1 MSLADAGQGGQTDV
15 RTGGGQSSERRT
27 AGRMAGGQ
35 ANGRKCGRVVER
47 RADGRMDT
55 QSGRTGE
62 GADERMA
69 DGRTGQD
76 DFERWYN
83 ELHRCSLKNT
93 VFFCCFASD
102 GSASTDFYSSA
113 EKGVQM

>member
-1 MSLADAGQGGQTDV
+1 MSLANAGQGGQTDV

-27 AGRMAGGQ
+27 AGRIAGGQ
-35 ANGRKCGRVVER
+35 ANGRKSGRVVER
-47 RADGRMDT
+47 RADGP

-69 DGRTGQD
+69 DGCTGQD

-83 ELHRCSLKNT
+83 DLHRFPPIKND
-93 VFFCCFASD
+93 VFFCRFAS
-102 GSASTDFYSSA
+102 GRSARTDFYSSA
-113 EKGVQM
+113 EKGAQM